1 MPFTKG
7 NSGNPLG
14 RPKGSLNHST
24 KEVRELLSSA
34 LDTNKIKEML
44 ERIEEP
50 TEYINAYWTRN
61 RLGDSKGLKHLEYDS
76 TKGASYYISKHI
88 DKQVDYD
95 YVWGK

>member
-50 TEYINAYWTRN
+50 TDYINAITKLLPYCVPKVKPIDAEMDDREPIVIN
-61 RLGDSKGLKHLEYDS
+61 LHLKDDNY
-76 TKGASYYISKHI
+76 
-88 DKQVDYD
+88 
-95 YVWGK
+95 

>member
-44 ERIEEP
+44 DRIEEP
-50 TEYINAYWTRN
+50 TEYISA
-61 RLGDSKGLKHLEYDS
+61 
-76 TKGASYYISKHI
+76 ISKLLPF
-88 DKQVDYD
+88 QRQYLLT
-95 YVWGK
+95 

>member
-34 LDTNKIKEML
+34 LDTNKINEML

-50 TEYINAYWTRN
+50 AE
-61 RLGDSKGLKHLEYDS
+61 
-76 TKGASYYISKHI
+76 
-88 DKQVDYD
+88 
-95 YVWGK
+95 

>member
-24 KEVRELLSSA
+24 KEVKEFLSSA

-50 TEYINAYWTRN
+50 TDYINAIFKLLPYCVPKVKPIDAEMDDRESIVIN
-61 RLGDSKGLKHLEYDS
+61 L
-76 TKGASYYISKHI
+76 HI
-88 DKQVDYD
+88 DDD
-95 YVWGK
+95 

>member
-50 TEYINAYWTRN
+50 TEYINA
-61 RLGDSKGLKHLEYDS
+61 
-76 TKGASYYISKHI
+76 ISKLLPYCIPKVKPI
-88 DKQVDYD
+88 DAEMDDRDPIVINIQLDNED
-95 YVWGK
+95 